1 MARPKN
7 TTEFEIKV
15 DGEPYIWRL
24 QRGPQWSN
32 NPIERRGKAIAVRH
46 KEWTREAIIEF
57 PAEQPPKFGAP
68 PLKASQIP
76 TSLVTRAIQSAIV
89 AGWDPLS
96 RGKPVP
102 VVVDETGA

>member
-32 NPIERRGKAIAVRH
+32 NPIERRGKAQIRRAAPEGFADTDLTRH
-46 KEWTREAIIEF
+46 ARHPIRHRGRLGSSVAR
-57 PAEQPPKFGAP
+57 Q
-68 PLKASQIP
+68 
-76 TSLVTRAIQSAIV
+76 TRARS
-89 AGWDPLS
+89 G
-96 RGKPVP
+96 R
-102 VVVDETGA
+102 